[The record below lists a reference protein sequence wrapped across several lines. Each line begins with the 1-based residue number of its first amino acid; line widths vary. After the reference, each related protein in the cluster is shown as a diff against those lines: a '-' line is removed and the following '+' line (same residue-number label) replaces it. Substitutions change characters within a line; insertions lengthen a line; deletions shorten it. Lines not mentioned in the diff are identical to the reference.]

1 MVCRDAQRSP
11 HEGHTRRGLSRQSG
25 ATSPRHG
32 RLTRGKSR
40 PRKHGGHSRQTL
52 LSRFKVR
59 KRRSAPP
66 GAARPQP
73 RGAEPECHLP
83 GAHSW
88 KRTAG
93 TAGTAR
99 RKTRPESEGC
109 RFRAG
114 AREVGQ
120 PREDAWLGRKK
131 THIPYNSL
139 QNSRVWKKLGIGLL
153 E

>member
-40 PRKHGGHSRQTL
+40 PRKPGGHSRQTL

-83 GAHSW
+83 GPHSW
-88 KRTAG
+88 KGTAG

-99 RKTRPESEGC
+99 RKTRPENEGC
-109 RFRAG
+109 RFWPEQGRW
-114 AREVGQ
+114 
-120 PREDAWLGRKK
+120 DSLGRMLGWGGRK
-131 THIPYNSL
+131 HIFLPIPCRIHECGRN
-139 QNSRVWKKLGIGLL
+139 
-153 E
+153 